1 MQQHGHVVRFQTQSV
16 GGFIA
21 RQLLEHA
28 QGHDV
33 AMHIAELGDA
43 ADQLRRGRLLIKR
56 VVGSRLLRRQVN
68 IIDIDVGSRVMMTSS
83 PIARGVA
90 HDGRQQSRRIGR
102 PRAQRCRVVAAQQ
115 RTKRFLYD
123 VERIGWAHA
132 FGTRNPG

>member
-90 HDGRQQSRRIGR
+90 HGG
-102 PRAQRCRVVAAQQ
+102 
-115 RTKRFLYD
+115 
-123 VERIGWAHA
+123 G
-132 FGTRNPG
+132 